1 MTRLKIGI
9 CPRFYNQAM
18 NAPEKLFPFDAKIA
32 AAADRL
38 EPQVVAWRRDFHQN
52 PELGNREVRTA
63 KIVAEHLRRLG
74 FDEVTEQVAHTGV
87 VGTLKGGK
95 PGPVVAL
102 RADMDAL
109 PVTEEVD
116 VPFKSTVRTEW
127 NGQQCGVMHA
137 CGHDAHTS
145 ILMGVA
151 EILAGLRAEIPGTV
165 RFVFQ
170 PAEETPPI
178 GEDGGAK
185 MMVEQGC
192 LKNPDVGAIFGLH
205 ITSIYPAGQVGYR
218 PGPMMA
224 SADDFRV
231 FVRGTQTH
239 AAMPWRGVDPIV
251 VTSQIVLGLQ
261 TIVSRRMNITK
272 EPSVVTVGVFQAGVR
287 HNIIPD
293 EAKLEGTIR
302 TFDEEQREEIHE
314 HVKRISEMIATAGGA
329 TARVHIHRWYDV
341 TVNHPELT
349 AWSVPSLKRIAGDAN
364 VNEVDKICG
373 AEDFSFYQKA
383 VPGFF
388 FFIGCTPPDRD
399 AGKAAPNHSPR
410 FYVDEACLKQGVK
423 LLSGLALDW
432 LAANA

>member
-1 MTRLKIGI
+1 
-9 CPRFYNQAM
+9 M
-18 NAPEKLFPFDAKIA
+18 NAPDKPFSFDARIA
-32 AAADRL
+32 AAADRI
-38 EPQVVAWRRDFHQN
+38 ESKVVAWRRDFHQN

-63 KIVAEHLRRLG
+63 RVVAEHLRKLG
-74 FDEVTEQVAHTGV
+74 FDEVREQIAHTGV

-116 VPFKSTVRTEW
+116 VPFRSKVRTEW
-127 NGQQCGVMHA
+127 NGYDCGVMHA
-137 CGHDAHTS
+137 CGHDAHTA

-151 EILAGLRAEIPGTV
+151 EMLAEMRAELPGSV

-178 GEDGGAK
+178 GENGGAK

-192 LKNPDVGAIFGLH
+192 LENPKVGAIFGLH
-205 ITSIYPAGQVGYR
+205 IGSMYPTGHVGYR
-218 PGPMMA
+218 SGPLMA
-224 SADDFRV
+224 SADDFRI
-231 FVRGTQTH
+231 FVRGNQTH
-239 AAMPWRGVDPIV
+239 AAMPWRGIDPIV
-251 VTSQIVLGLQ
+251 ATSQIVLGLQ
-261 TIVSRRMNITK
+261 TIVARRMNITK
-272 EPSVVTVGVFQAGVR
+272 EPSIVTVGVFHGGVR

-302 TFDEEQREEIHE
+302 AFDEQQREELHE
-314 HVKRISEMIATAGGA
+314 HVKRISEMIAQSAGA

-349 AWSVPSLKRIAGDAN
+349 EWSVPTMRRIAGDAN
-364 VNEVDKICG
+364 VQVVDKICG
-373 AEDFSFYQKA
+373 AEDFSFYQKV

-399 AGKAAPNHSPR
+399 SNTAAPNHSPR
-410 FYVDEACLKQGVK
+410 FYVDEACLKHGMK